1 MKYLNTCIYYYLPV
15 LGEDCTLNAD
25 CHATLCADH
34 HEPICE
40 HPEDEGVVENGGLC
54 TCATADGKLNYQQGH
69 VLSPLRSLAHITD
82 IIITHAF
89 GNKMTHSR

>member
-1 MKYLNTCIYYYLPV
+1 MF
-15 LGEDCTLNAD
+15 GEECTFNDD

-54 TCATADGKLNYQQGH
+54 TCSTADGEMNTENVIL
-69 VLSPLRSLAHITD
+69 
-82 IIITHAF
+82 
-89 GNKMTHSR
+89 